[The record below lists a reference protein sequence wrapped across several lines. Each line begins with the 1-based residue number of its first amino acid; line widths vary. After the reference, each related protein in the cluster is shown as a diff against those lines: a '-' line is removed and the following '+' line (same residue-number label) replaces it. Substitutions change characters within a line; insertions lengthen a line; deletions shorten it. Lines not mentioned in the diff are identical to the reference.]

1 MLELFL
7 AFKQHLVWAL
17 ILWVLL
23 FTAFAALFAR
33 GQLIAFAGGLL
44 RVLGSIFVSPFV
56 FLRKATAEV
65 TTRRGESES
74 NQYLLNRA
82 LLLAQAILIIAA
94 IGAFAST
101 AVIGWNTLVPT
112 AETRNAA
119 KEHRPKLEEQ
129 RMTATTRANE
139 VTRLDEEWRTK
150 EPVVVG
156 AARKEHQDRID
167 AAKKRMTAIESDL
180 GTYDNPAVALN
191 TLDSI
196 KTIATSVERNEWASR
211 QLHPPIY
218 NNFYSL
224 SDWQRQL
231 LGQWIDQWQ
240 LMINAENALALVSGE
255 QLRAETQPNYAD
267 AVRERE
273 YAQARVTDMES
284 YQREL
289 DEAASLKW
297 KAAAWRMLAAFV
309 AILIFLWVSGLA
321 IELAWLGV
329 RVADDIRRIREVR
342 EEPQDA
348 EAAAQEEI
356 APRLPIRRPS
366 NEPIT
371 VSEAL
376 P

>member
-65 TTRRGESES
+65 MTRREEASS
-74 NQYLLNRA
+74 DQYLLNRA
-82 LLLAQAILIIAA
+82 LLLAQAILIVAA
-94 IGAFAST
+94 IGAFAASG
-101 AVIGWNTLVPT
+101 VVGWNTLVPSS
-112 AETRNAA
+112 EIRNAA

-129 RMTATTRANE
+129 RVTASNAANE
-139 VTRLDEEWRTK
+139 VSRLDEEWRTK

-156 AARKEHQDRID
+156 AARKEQQDRVD

-180 GTYDNPAVALN
+180 GTYDDPSVALN
-191 TLDSI
+191 TLDRI
-196 KTIATSVERNEWASR
+196 KTVAASVERNDWASR
-211 QLHPPIY
+211 RLQSAIY
-218 NNFYSL
+218 DSWYSL

-231 LGQWIDQWQ
+231 LGQWIEQWQ
-240 LMINAENALALVSGE
+240 LMINAEERLSSISVDE
-255 QLRAETQPNYAD
+255 LREKTQPTH
-267 AVRERE
+267 
-273 YAQARVTDMES
+273 AQAVLTRDRAAERLTEMES
-284 YQREL
+284 YQRDL

-297 KAAAWRMLAAFV
+297 KAAAWRMLAAFA

-329 RVADDIRRIREVR
+329 RVADDIRRMREAPPHDEPSR
-342 EEPQDA
+342 EET
-348 EAAAQEEI
+348 